1 MNLIKKLP
9 LSTSDFIS
17 GRFDQLCK
25 YVQENWRYNKAISF
39 EDAKN
44 KVAMTIGYSDYMD
57 AMNSATDVFPKNLFA
72 GNGHFFLDPTGNL
85 AEIIYG
91 DTIATRTS
99 FDDAMILVNRNKEV
113 ADFYRSWPNHLI
125 SRWKFEVT
133 TCNLSDA
140 TLSDLEHAFD
150 SYWCNNSVKQ
160 YTFGTLPGR
169 STSAATI
176 TAAMDSWVSIDK
188 INNSTINELIDP
200 EISEKLFQDAVSETL
215 KNIFDESWASLYF
228 MFSELGFSPE
238 DAMALPKNESGFPN
252 LYSHMSVFLEKVI
265 LARKAIS
272 LFTYS
277 RNESGFFYEPHTLS
291 AEGIS
296 DKDHYHLDKNYFVFS
311 SYSDHCEPSSF
322 RSHSW
327 EGQIQKDSGEVLA
340 FAKGSYFSGPAKK
353 ESGGGELISAADSVG
368 DQDLE
373 AIDFVLS
380 NLQQEIF
387 DQFGEAVEKQY
398 INMLRLFCDG
408 NLVTIAICE
417 RSPETNPGLG
427 TDLIAECLTRL
438 KVKYKR
444 NFHVTSMIN
453 PLQYRRDSSLSMAV
467 TDQRVKDSI
476 KIINRLNHLNQHP
489 NVLNMYFGIHGFHEG
504 THTAFL
510 YMQGNAG

>member
-1 MNLIKKLP
+1 MNLIEKLP

-44 KVAMTIGYSDYMD
+44 KVAITLGYLDYMD
-57 AMNSATDVFPKNLFA
+57 AINSATNVFPKNMLA
-72 GNGHFFLDPTGNL
+72 GNNHFFLDPIGNL
-85 AEIIYG
+85 AKIIYG
-91 DTIATRTS
+91 DKIGTSKS
-99 FDDAMILVNRNKEV
+99 FDDAMLLVNRNKEV
-113 ADFYRSWPNHLI
+113 TAFYRSWPNHLI
-125 SRWKFEVT
+125 SRWKFEET
-133 TCNLSDA
+133 ICNLSDA

-176 TAAMDSWVSIDK
+176 TAAMDSWISIDK
-188 INNSTINELIDP
+188 INNSTIMELIDP
-200 EISEKLFQDAVSETL
+200 EISEKLFQDAMSETL
-215 KNIFDESWASLYF
+215 RNVFEESWASLCF
-228 MFSELGFSPE
+228 IFSELGFSPE
-238 DAMALPKNESGFPN
+238 DARALQKNESGFPN
-252 LYSHMSVFLEKVI
+252 LYSHMRVFLDKVI

-272 LFTYS
+272 LFTYP
-277 RNESGFFYEPHTLS
+277 RNKSGFFCEPHKLS
-291 AEGIS
+291 TEDVSA
-296 DKDHYHLDKNYFVFS
+296 KDHYPLDQNYFVFS

-327 EGQIQKDSGEVLA
+327 EGQIQNDSGEVLA

-373 AIDFVLS
+373 TIDFVLS

-387 DQFGEAVEKQY
+387 EQFGESVEKQY

-408 NLVTIAICE
+408 NLITIAICE
-417 RSPETNPGLG
+417 RSQTTSPGIG
-427 TDLIAECLTRL
+427 TDLISECLTRL

-444 NFHVTSMIN
+444 NFHVASMIN
-453 PLQYRRDSSLSMAV
+453 PLQYRRDSSLSMAI

-476 KIINRLNHLNQHP
+476 KIINKLNHLSQHP
-489 NVLNMYFGIHGFHEG
+489 NVLNMYLGIHGFHEG